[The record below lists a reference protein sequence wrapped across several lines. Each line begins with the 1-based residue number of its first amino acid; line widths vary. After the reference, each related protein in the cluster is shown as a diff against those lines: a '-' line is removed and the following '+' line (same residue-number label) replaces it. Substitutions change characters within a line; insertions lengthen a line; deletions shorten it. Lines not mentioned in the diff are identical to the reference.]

1 MKALLD
7 LPTDINQTL
16 NIIKAKNN
24 LKNKA
29 ETISVVVKYYADN
42 NLDPELRPEF
52 IARVLSDSK
61 KDKPSDYKS
70 FKSTEELDKYI
81 KKKWNK

>member
-29 ETISVVVKYYADN
+29 ETISVVVRYYAKN
-42 NLDPELRPEF
+42 ELEPK
-52 IARVLSDSK
+52 L
-61 KDKPSDYKS
+61 KPK
-70 FKSTEELDKYI
+70 FI
-81 KKKWNK
+81 KKIQNGDKKYKIGSGFKFNKLGDLKKRYKLE

>member
-1 MKALLD
+1 MKALVD

-29 ETISVVVKYYADN
+29 ETISVVVRYYAEN
-42 NLDPELRPEF
+42 NLEPELRPDF
-52 IARVLSDSK
+52 
-61 KDKPSDYKS
+61 
-70 FKSTEELDKYI
+70 I
-81 KKKWNK
+81 KKIQSADKRYKLGSGFKFNKISDVKKRYNLD